1 MQGESTGAV
10 TAAAGRMPGIVEVTT
25 PATPG
30 SSLKTPSTP
39 RIDISRASSSS
50 HHEDSNSRD
59 SSPERELLAGNQFA
73 NYLIQSPFFR
83 LETLFMLYKYTVKFY
98 YRLFIQITLDENNLI
113 NKS

>member
-1 MQGESTGAV
+1 MQGESAAAAAAA
-10 TAAAGRMPGIVEVTT
+10 AAAGRMPGIVEVTT

-59 SSPERELLAGNQFA
+59 SSPERELLAGDYSFA
-73 NYLIQSPFFR
+73 NYCTNRFTSKFPVFLYFAQR
-83 LETLFMLYKYTVKFY
+83 HALRDTLV
-98 YRLFIQITLDENNLI
+98 I
-113 NKS
+113 

>member
-1 MQGESTGAV
+1 
-10 TAAAGRMPGIVEVTT
+10 MPGIVEVTT

-59 SSPERELLAGNQFA
+59 STPERELLAGNFDVLSTA
-73 NYLIQSPFFR
+73 
-83 LETLFMLYKYTVKFY
+83 ETCRMNFQLSDDPLVLFVCVA
-98 YRLFIQITLDENNLI
+98 YRVVE
-113 NKS
+113 KKG